1 MFINPLLKTDPQ
13 KSTASSCFFL
23 NASAAQ
29 LLEEITS
36 VNVCVEPLLKIYV
49 FGKRKKRHNVP
60 LETERLN
67 CHNGRGTII
76 GLHPSIRFHW
86 IEFSVHSV
94 SDFVMK
100 WKAASYFCI
109 SNEDIRSQR
118 MTQLL
123 LTGLEEHQFK
133 CCLMSPT
140 NAAWCVAYIR
150 LWWGWTVILKMT
162 HACTLLLRQKAPAF
176 TCVEQPEVKCQN
188 NRLPGLLWNTEP
200 AWWWWFHGSLP
211 SSQGVIVGGWGQSE
225 CSRVLEL
232 ESSLGCEH
240 IYPGNSDWKSTRN
253 IQVLLCTSGDI
264 SLNKSRN
271 LRHCVHGMSVM
282 LEDSGYPDYFQHNRW

>member
-118 MTQLL
+118 WHTCYWQ
-123 LTGLEEHQFK
+123 
-133 CCLMSPT
+133 
-140 NAAWCVAYIR
+140 A
-150 LWWGWTVILKMT
+150 
-162 HACTLLLRQKAPAF
+162 LR
-176 TCVEQPEVKCQN
+176 N
-188 NRLPGLLWNTEP
+188 
-200 AWWWWFHGSLP
+200 
-211 SSQGVIVGGWGQSE
+211 
-225 CSRVLEL
+225 
-232 ESSLGCEH
+232 
-240 IYPGNSDWKSTRN
+240 
-253 IQVLLCTSGDI
+253 I
-264 SLNKSRN
+264 SLNVALCHLQMLHDASLTSDCGEAELWFSRW
-271 LRHCVHGMSVM
+271 RMHAHC
-282 LEDSGYPDYFQHNRW
+282 Y